1 MKPHGTRFDEDVFDT
16 TSRNVCYCKSKA
28 PDTTGINNAAL
39 ASSQTSQDALNWY
52 KQEAARTQ
60 GQRDQSA
67 DLENQVAAQQLAADQ
82 QQTAAAG
89 KTQAFMDTS
98 VRPLEQTII
107 DKAQNFD
114 SPEQQAAAADAATA
128 DVRAAQAGQQTAR
141 AQSLARMGYD
151 PTVTTQTLG
160 ATDALQEAQAAT
172 AARRATQTQGVAM
185 RADAANMGLG
195 IGSSQVA
202 QINSGTA
209 AGQGATG
216 AATGAVNVANSG
228 AALMGQ
234 GFGTALQGQQVAGN
248 LYGQAAQLSMN
259 PGNSGLYGAIGQLG
273 GAAISHY
280 SSKKLK
286 EPGAAMPDHMA
297 LDAMTDEATPTTSF
311 TDSSAGEGGHYVPPA
326 NYMSPGKH
334 TAAIVS
340 MSNDVWKY
348 KPGVADAAV
357 HAGPYAEEARQKMGD
372 KVAPGGKKLDMV
384 ESAKYNGN
392 AIKELAARVD
402 KLHKALGV
410 TA

>member
-1 MKPHGTRFDEDVFDT
+1 M
-16 TSRNVCYCKSKA
+16 CKSKA
-28 PDTTGINNAAL
+28 PDTSGVNAAAL
-39 ASSQTSQDALNWY
+39 ASADTSKEALDWY

-67 DLENQVAAQQLAADQ
+67 NLENQVAAQQLAADQ

-89 KTQAFMDTS
+89 KTQAFMDSS
-98 VRPLEQTII
+98 VRPLEQSII

-114 SPEQQAAAADAATA
+114 TPERQAAAASAATA
-128 DVRAAQAGQQTAR
+128 DVRAAQAGQQTTR

-151 PTVTTQTLG
+151 PTVTTSTLG

-172 AARRATQTQGVAM
+172 QARRATETQGIAM

-216 AATGAVNVANSG
+216 AATGATNVANSG
-228 AALMGQ
+228 AAMMGQ
-234 GFGTALQGQQVAGN
+234 GYGTALQGDQISGN

-259 PGNSGLYGAIGQLG
+259 PGNSALYGMLGQFG

-297 LDAMTDEATPTTSF
+297 LDALTGGGGTTSF
-311 TDSSAGEGGHYVPPA
+311 TDSSAGEGGHFSPGA
-326 NYMSPGKH
+326 DYMPHPGKH
-334 TAAIVS
+334 TAALVS
-340 MSNDVWKY
+340 MSNDAWKY
-348 KPGVADAAV
+348 KPGVADGAV
-357 HAGPYAEEARQKMGD
+357 HAGPYAEEARKKLGD